1 MLNTTIFNYSKEPI
15 LLDFDN
21 MFLIDS
27 NGYSNRVEFVSGMK
41 HDENGKILWT
51 IPPASKF
58 EKRLEFIVDDHV
70 DVSELKLFDE
80 KIKLLPVSLR

>member
-1 MLNTTIFNYSKEPI
+1 
-15 LLDFDN
+15 
-21 MFLIDS
+21 
-27 NGYSNRVEFVSGMK
+27 MK